1 MRQRSC
7 QPPRRC
13 VLPRDICWSSTKR
26 SNCFVRRQDRI
37 TALWEVTVNWWDL
50 PRDEPPFQDVHGGQH
65 MQEPDTQYRAIAFDC
80 LGDQQEGLNS
90 TDWKSRPG
98 YNLDSEEGFDEV
110 IGTPTSHKGQNI
122 HSPRQCTNLLG
133 KRPKGTDC
141 KRWRL
146 KCHKLALPGQG
157 PVDKPDRELSEESG
171 PLMRKPLVQ
180 LQIEEMHACYK
191 ISELQLA
198 ETKAWT
204 SFRRPQRN

>member
-1 MRQRSC
+1 
-7 QPPRRC
+7 
-13 VLPRDICWSSTKR
+13 
-26 SNCFVRRQDRI
+26 
-37 TALWEVTVNWWDL
+37 
-50 PRDEPPFQDVHGGQH
+50 
-65 MQEPDTQYRAIAFDC
+65 MQEPDTQYRAVAFDC

-110 IGTPTSHKGQNI
+110 ILTPTSHKGQNI
-122 HSPRQCTNLLG
+122 HSPRQCTNLFG
-133 KRPKGTDC
+133 KRPKGTDR

-146 KCHKLALPGQG
+146 KCHRLALLGQG
-157 PVDKPDRELSEESG
+157 PVDTPDPELSEESG
-171 PLMRKPLVQ
+171 PLMPKPLGQ

-204 SFRRPQRN
+204 SFRRPQRNLRKSAPLVVMVWFLTRIHARDQTPRQKLTHLFETFAPSPR